1 VALHP
6 QSQVLVDAYA
16 SLGLP
21 PFETLDPQSAREL
34 FAARRPAPLED
45 VHEVRDLADGPVP
58 CRLYRPSPSPDLPL
72 LVYLHGG
79 GWVVGNLDTHD
90 EPCRSLANASGCA
103 VLSVQYRLAPEHK
116 FPVPLHD
123 CTAALH
129 WALGRAASL
138 GLDPTRVA
146 IGGDSAGGNLAI
158 SSAMTSGV
166 PLRFLLLVYPCT
178 DLRMVAPSVSENS
191 SGPFLTEAIMR
202 WFVGHYV
209 RDGSDVHD
217 PLASPL
223 LAPDDALRTLP
234 PALVVTAG
242 HDVLR
247 DEGEDFGRRL
257 ASLGVPAAVVRF
269 PGQYHGFFGAPSL
282 LDDAAAAHGLAAAML
297 RSHLA

>member
-1 VALHP
+1 MALHP
-6 QSQVLVDAYA
+6 QSQLLVDAYA

-116 FPVPLHD
+116 FPVPLDD
-123 CTAALH
+123 CVAALR
-129 WALGRAASL
+129 WAYEHAGELGA
-138 GLDPTRVA
+138 DPRRLA
-146 IGGDSAGGNLAI
+146 LGGDSAGGNLAI
-158 SSAMTSGV
+158 SAAMTAGV
-166 PLRFLLLVYPCT
+166 ALRFLLLAYPCT
-178 DLRMVAPSVSENS
+178 DLRLGSASVAENS
-191 SGPFLTEAIMR
+191 AGPFLTESLMR
-202 WFVGHYV
+202 WFVSHYL
-209 RDGSDVHD
+209 DGAADPEN

-223 LAPDDALRTLP
+223 LASDDSLAELP
-234 PALVVTAG
+234 PSLVLTAQF
-242 HDVLR
+242 DVLR
-247 DEGEDFGRRL
+247 DEGEAFGHRL
-257 ASLGVPAAVVRF
+257 ASLGVASTVIRF
-269 PGQYHGFFGAPSL
+269 PGQYHGFFGSPSI
-282 LDDAAAAHGLAAAML
+282 LDDALAAHLIAASML
-297 RSHLA
+297 RRHLA